1 MNDFTYILKPYKGP
15 ASRNT
20 CPSCGQ
26 RNQFSRYVNQAGN
39 ELADH
44 VGRCNRE
51 EKCGYHYTPK
61 QFFTDN
67 PGAKNQIDSLSVKQP
82 LKPSEI
88 CKPVEYLPFDLMS
101 KSVINHNKC
110 DLFPFLETLFRKPIA
125 SELCLDYLIG
135 TTKDGYSVFW
145 QVDITGKVRQAKV
158 MQYDSKTGK
167 RNKETGAL
175 FIGKKI
181 INNLDANLQ
190 QCFFGEVLLS
200 FPENLN
206 KPIAIVESEKTA
218 MIASVYF
225 PQFVWIATGGKH
237 GAKWTEQNVCK
248 VLKGRNVILFPDLGA
263 FETWKNK
270 GLLMAATAGCKV
282 VVSDILQKTV
292 TDSEKKEG
300 YDLADYLLA
309 KEDSTGLALTDHDY
323 PVMWD
328 YRR

>member
-1 MNDFTYILKPYKGP
+1 
-15 ASRNT
+15 
-20 CPSCGQ
+20 
-26 RNQFSRYVNQAGN
+26 
-39 ELADH
+39 
-44 VGRCNRE
+44 
-51 EKCGYHYTPK
+51 
-61 QFFTDN
+61 
-67 PGAKNQIDSLSVKQP
+67 
-82 LKPSEI
+82 
-88 CKPVEYLPFDLMS
+88 MS